1 MSIIEREIEKRQA
14 IIDSKEAKINELA
27 ELRVKAETLEAEIA
41 SIDTNVLVAEIEE
54 LKSYLP
60 KPEEPEVEEPEILA

>member
-14 IIDSKEAKINELA
+14 IIDSKEEKINELA
-27 ELRVKAETLEAEIA
+27 DLKIKAENLETEIA
-41 SIDTNVLVAEIEE
+41 GIDTDVLVAEIEE

-60 KPEEPEVEEPEILA
+60 KPEESEVEDSEILA

>member
-14 IIDSKEAKINELA
+14 IIDSKETKINELA
-27 ELRVKAETLEAEIA
+27 ELRIKAEELEAEIV
-41 SIDTNVLVAEIEE
+41 SIDTDVLVTEIEE

-60 KPEEPEVEEPEILA
+60 KPEEPEVEDAEGLA

>member
-14 IIDSKEAKINELA
+14 IIDSKDEKINELA
-27 ELRVKAETLEAEIA
+27 ELRVKAENLEAEIA
-41 SIDTNVLVAEIEE
+41 GIDTDVLVAEIEE

-60 KPEEPEVEEPEILA
+60 KPEEPEDENPEVLA

>member
-14 IIDSKEAKINELA
+14 IIDGKEAKINELA
-27 ELRVKAETLEAEIA
+27 ELRIKAETLEAEIA
-41 SIDTNVLVAEIEE
+41 SIDTDVLVAEIEE

-60 KPEEPEVEEPEILA
+60 KPEETEVEEPEVLA

>member
-41 SIDTNVLVAEIEE
+41 SIDTNVLVEEIEE

-60 KPEEPEVEEPEILA
+60 KPEEPEVEEPEVLA

>member
-27 ELRVKAETLEAEIA
+27 ELRVKAENLEAEIA
-41 SIDTNVLVAEIEE
+41 SIDNDVLVAEIEE

-60 KPEEPEVEEPEILA
+60 KPEEPEDENPEVLA

>member
-60 KPEEPEVEEPEILA
+60 KPEEPEVEEPEVLA